1 MTTFMRLNR
10 TLKLRILMT
19 FIGVLGYSTVGSSMT
34 IYYNHYLGAAIT
46 GVLLIISSVSS
57 FFIGLYGG
65 HLADRHGR
73 RPILLIGSTIS
84 VAGALIAVFSNSPI
98 FQNPWTTFVGFFLLN
113 FGFSFESAADNAMI
127 IDVSDESNRKY
138 VYSLSYWI
146 INVSIT
152 FGAALSG
159 WLFRDYLFE
168 LLLGLLIAQLIN
180 GSIKYFLIS
189 ESFVPAPKAKKER
202 ESFIQN
208 YGVVA
213 RDKIFL
219 LFIGAVILNKVI
231 FGNIDFYL
239 PVHLSDSFK
248 TTTIF
253 GFEIWLFVNQLT
265 NKWSERKSLTTGAL
279 LQGLGFA
286 AAFLMNSFIP
296 LILASIVM
304 TIGEMILV
312 PSSQSLRADLMNEE
326 KIGTYSGFVTI
337 TDPIG
342 SVLSGSLVSFS
353 VYIHHTGV
361 AVVMVVVTV
370 LLVLCFNQVMKM
382 KTQAEIASSKN
393 T

>member
-1 MTTFMRLNR
+1 MLTIFLMLN
-10 TLKLRILMT
+10 TLIII
-19 FIGVLGYSTVGSSMT
+19 FSMT
-34 IYYNHYLGAAIT
+34 
-46 GVLLIISSVSS
+46 
-57 FFIGLYGG
+57 
-65 HLADRHGR
+65 
-73 RPILLIGSTIS
+73 
-84 VAGALIAVFSNSPI
+84 
-98 FQNPWTTFVGFFLLN
+98 
-113 FGFSFESAADNAMI
+113 
-127 IDVSDESNRKY
+127 
-138 VYSLSYWI
+138 
-146 INVSIT
+146 
-152 FGAALSG
+152 
-159 WLFRDYLFE
+159 
-168 LLLGLLIAQLIN
+168 
-180 GSIKYFLIS
+180 
-189 ESFVPAPKAKKER
+189 
-202 ESFIQN
+202 
-208 YGVVA
+208 
-213 RDKIFL
+213 
-219 LFIGAVILNKVI
+219 
-231 FGNIDFYL
+231 
-239 PVHLSDSFK
+239 
-248 TTTIF
+248 
-253 GFEIWLFVNQLT
+253 FVNQLT